1 MKETNKK
8 YRDQSIRLKNWDYR
22 SPGAYFIT
30 ICTKKRQQYLGHIYD
45 GKMILSESGIIA
57 HTIWHEIPEHFHHV
71 TLDAFVVMPDHI
83 HGIILIDTVCRD
95 VTSVCRDVACNVP
108 TNNVPTNNV
117 PTNGKINKM
126 STISPKPGSLSTII
140 RSYKSA
146 VTRECNTK
154 NLQFAWQARF
164 YDHIIRDEISMERIR
179 KYIYINPL
187 RWET

>member
-8 YRDQSIRLKNWDYR
+8 YRDESIRLKNWDYR

-30 ICTKKRQQYLGHIYD
+30 ICTKKREQYLGHIYD
-45 GKMILSESGIIA
+45 GKMILSDSGKIA
-57 HTIWHEIPEHFHHV
+57 HAIWHEIPKHFLHV

-83 HGIILIDTVCRD
+83 HGIIIID
-95 VTSVCRDVACNVP
+95 SVCRDVACNVP
-108 TNNVPTNNV
+108 TNGPNVSTNANEN
-117 PTNGKINKM
+117 PM

-146 VTRECNTK
+146 VTRECNSN
-154 NLQFAWQARF
+154 NLPFSWQVRF

-187 RWET
+187 RWEP